1 MFRRFLSV
9 LAAAAVAVLTVVS
22 VASAADSRTVRV
34 AFAGFGAG
42 TVVTWIARDTE
53 LFAKYGLDIDPV
65 YIDGATAGGVQSLL
79 GVDIFVASEDVMP
92 TLEAISGGA
101 DLVFVGG
108 HASPENYHF
117 GVASYVDD
125 LAQLKGKKVAVSNL
139 GRKSDLIAR
148 ILLRRAGLNPV
159 EDVEMV
165 PIGFSP
171 QRAAALFRNVVQAAP
186 LVRSV
191 AAQVQHWGIKVLD
204 LGQVHLTT
212 DLLVT
217 SRSFVERRPNELRR
231 FLMAYL
237 NGIQHF
243 LAERADTMRIIDK
256 YVTLAQGA
264 TLPGT
269 YNALAQRLEPLPV
282 PRIEGVQALIDAVAV
297 TDERA
302 RRLDPQRFLEL
313 DTLKRLDKGGFVK
326 GLYAEKIKL

>member
-1 MFRRFLSV
+1 MFCRFLNV
-9 LAAAAVAVLTVVS
+9 FAAAVVAALTCVAVS
-22 VASAADSRTVRV
+22 FADDSRRVRV

-53 LFAKYGLDIDPV
+53 LFARYGLDIDPV
-65 YIDGATAGGVQSLL
+65 YIDGAAAGGVQSLL
-79 GVDIFVASEDVMP
+79 GMDIFVASEDVMP
-92 TLEAISGGA
+92 PLEAISGGA
-101 DLVFVGG
+101 DLVFIGG
-108 HASPENYHF
+108 HANPEHYRF

-125 LAQLKGKKVAVSNL
+125 LAQLRGKRVGVSSL

-148 ILLRRAGLNPV
+148 VLLRRAGLNPV

-186 LVRSV
+186 LVPDV

-217 SRSFVERRPNELRR
+217 NRSFAERRPNELRR

-269 YNALAQRLEPLPV
+269 YSALAQRLEPLPL

-297 TDERA
+297 TDARA
-302 RRLDPQRFLEL
+302 RQLDPQRYMEL
-313 DTLKRLDKGGFVK
+313 DTLKGLDKGGFVK
-326 GLYAEKIKL
+326 GLYAEKIEL